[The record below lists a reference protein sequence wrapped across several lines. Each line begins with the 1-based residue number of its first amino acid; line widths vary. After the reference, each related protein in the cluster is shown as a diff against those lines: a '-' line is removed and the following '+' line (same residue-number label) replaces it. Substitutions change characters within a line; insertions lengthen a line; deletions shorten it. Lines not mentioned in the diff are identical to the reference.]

1 MVNYI
6 FCVLKDTISLL
17 IWRINGMIDRYM
29 TYYLLMCRKGRDYRH
44 GEAGCGTM
52 GLQKGSMAHPMGS
65 QKVGR

>member
-1 MVNYI
+1 
-6 FCVLKDTISLL
+6 
-17 IWRINGMIDRYM
+17 MIDRYM